1 MGKTR
6 KRKRPKKQKRKELV
20 DSGDLASQLRRDE
33 KVGLLSGLMFF
44 SENIPTAHDEEQSPK
59 KKKRK
64 SRRTVQEDDEKCRN
78 THTMPN
84 DQVDEIPTA
93 NDEEQSPKKKKK
105 KSKRTAQEAEENC
118 KNILMMSR
126 DQADEKMMKKEKKK
140 GKIDNEE
147 DRSIYVSEVRE
158 SRPSC
163 QHLEDIMGC
172 KDKKRKK
179 SKEQK
184 RKELIDSSV
193 LAVQAS
199 GRVVDDT

>member
-1 MGKTR
+1 MGKN
-6 KRKRPKKQKRKELV
+6 KDKKKKKSKKQKRKELV

-33 KVGLLSGLMFF
+33 KVGLLNGQMFI
-44 SENIPTAHDEEQSPK
+44 SENILTAHDEEQSL
-59 KKKRK
+59 
-64 SRRTVQEDDEKCRN
+64 
-78 THTMPN
+78 
-84 DQVDEIPTA
+84 
-93 NDEEQSPKKKKK
+93 KKKKK
-105 KSKRTAQEAEENC
+105 KSRRTAQEAEENC

-179 SKEQK
+179 SKKQK